1 MRTVKAQ
8 IELEDEAFIIVPVI
22 IPDIEEVKD
31 FANQLHAKNQKW
43 VGEAF
48 GWQAEYTPE
57 SPKAPLDSKMTF
69 TPADF
74 CIGQSEVWFYSL
86 MWEKG
91 KDKEPVEYLDERNI
105 LAPFNMSEPN
115 IALMPSII

>member
-8 IELEDEAFIIVPVI
+8 IELEDEELITVPVI
-22 IPDIEEVKD
+22 IPDVEEVKA
-31 FANQLHAKNQKW
+31 FARQLHAKNQRW

-57 SPKAPLDSKMTF
+57 RTQAPLDSNMTF

-74 CIGQSEVWFYSL
+74 CIGQSEIWFYSL

-91 KDKEPVEYLDERNI
+91 RDNEPVEYLDERNI
-105 LAPFNMSEPN
+105 LAPFNINEPN
-115 IALMPSII
+115 VTLIPSAT

>member
-1 MRTVKAQ
+1 MRAVKAQ
-8 IELEDEAFIIVPVI
+8 IELEDEELIVVPVI
-22 IPDIEEVKD
+22 IPGIEEVKA
-31 FANQLHAKNQKW
+31 FADQLHAKNQKW
-43 VGEAF
+43 AGEVF

-57 SPKAPLDSKMTF
+57 RSDAPLDSNMTF

-74 CIGQSEVWFYSL
+74 CIGQSEIWFYSL

-105 LAPFNMSEPN
+105 LEPFNINEPN
-115 IALMPSII
+115 ATFIPTAT